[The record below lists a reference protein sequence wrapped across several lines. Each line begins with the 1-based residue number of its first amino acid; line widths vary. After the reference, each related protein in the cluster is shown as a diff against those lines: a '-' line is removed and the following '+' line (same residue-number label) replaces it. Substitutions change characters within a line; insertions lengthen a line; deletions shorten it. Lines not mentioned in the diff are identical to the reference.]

1 MSSLIK
7 REKGGKSLGIRFIK
21 IAGVYFVLAVILGL
35 VMGIIQNFAFAS
47 VHAHLNL
54 LGWVSMALFGL
65 IYSVYKRSGETAL
78 AKTHFWLHNIGLP
91 IMQGS
96 LFIELLTGNTSLTI
110 GIIIGSLI
118 VVLGVLLF
126 VLNLFLSLREG

>member
-1 MSSLIK
+1 M
-7 REKGGKSLGIRFIK
+7 GKSFIK
-21 IAGVYFVLAVILGL
+21 IAGVYFFLAVILGL
-35 VMGIIQNFAFAS
+35 VMGIIQNFAFTS

-65 IYSVYKRSGETAL
+65 IYSVYKRAGETSL
-78 AKTHFWLHNIGLP
+78 AKAHFWLHNIGLP

-118 VVLGVLLF
+118 VILGVLLF
-126 VLNLFLSLREG
+126 VLNLFLNLKEA